1 MKLIFA
7 SHNENKVAEIQSLL
21 GEDFSLLSLKELS
34 FNQDIPETSETLEG
48 NSIIKADAVFE
59 QFKMPC
65 FADDTGLE
73 VDSLGGEPGVY
84 SARYGG
90 EDKNADKNM
99 DLLLKKL
106 HGISSRKARFR
117 TVITYRTQNQTHQ
130 FEGVV
135 EGNIINEKKG
145 VHGFGYDPIFIPI
158 GSQKT
163 FAQMSTKEKNQF
175 IHRSRAFEKLRIFL
189 RQG

>member
-59 QFKMPC
+59 QFKTPC

-175 IHRSRAFEKLRIFL
+175 SHRSRAFEKLRIFL

>member
-175 IHRSRAFEKLRIFL
+175 SHRSRAFEKLRIFL

>member
-7 SHNENKVAEIQSLL
+7 SHNENKVFEIQNLL
-21 GEDFSLLSLKELS
+21 GERFNLVSLKELS
-34 FNQDIPETSETLEG
+34 YYDDIPETSETLEG
-48 NSIIKADAVFE
+48 NSIIKADTVFE
-59 QFKMPC
+59 QFNMPC

-73 VDSLGGEPGVY
+73 VDALGGEPGVY

-106 HGISSRKARFR
+106 HGNSNRSARFR
-117 TVITYRTQNQTHQ
+117 TVITYRIQNETHQ
-130 FEGVV
+130 FEGVID
-135 EGNIINEKKG
+135 GNIISEKIG
-145 VHGFGYDPIFIPI
+145 TYGFGYDPIFIPK

-163 FAQMSTKEKNQF
+163 FAQMSTEEKNQF
-175 IHRSRAFEKLRIFL
+175 SHRSRAFEKLRIFL
-189 RQG
+189 GKN

>member
-73 VDSLGGEPGVY
+73 VDSLGGGPGVS

-117 TVITYRTQNQTHQ
+117 TVITYRTQNQMHQ

-175 IHRSRAFEKLRIFL
+175 SHRSRAFEKLRIFL

>member
-1 MKLIFA
+1 MNLIFA
-7 SHNENKVAEIQSLL
+7 SHNANKVREIQSVL
-21 GEDFSLLSLKELS
+21 GEEFKLLSLEELS
-34 FNQDIPETSETLEG
+34 FHGDIPETAETLEG
-48 NSIIKADAVFE
+48 NSMIKANAVYN

-73 VDSLGGEPGVY
+73 VDALGGEPGVY

-175 IHRSRAFEKLRIFL
+175 SHRSRAFEKLRIFL

>member
-117 TVITYRTQNQTHQ
+117 TVITYRTQNQMHQ

-175 IHRSRAFEKLRIFL
+175 SHRSRAFEKLRIFL

>member
-7 SHNENKVAEIQSLL
+7 SHNENKVTEIQNIL
-21 GEDFSLLSLKELS
+21 GEDFTLLSLKELS

-117 TVITYRTQNQTHQ
+117 TVITYRTQNQMHQ

-175 IHRSRAFEKLRIFL
+175 SHRSRAFEKLRIFL

>member
-34 FNQDIPETSETLEG
+34 FNQEIPETSETLEG

-175 IHRSRAFEKLRIFL
+175 SHRSRAFEKLRIFL

>member
-7 SHNENKVAEIQSLL
+7 SHNENKVSEIQNLL
-21 GEDFSLLSLKELS
+21 GERFNLLSLKELS
-34 FNQDIPETSETLEG
+34 YYDDIPETSETLEG
-48 NSIIKADAVFE
+48 NSIIKADTVFE
-59 QFKMPC
+59 QFNMPC

-73 VDSLGGEPGVY
+73 VDALGGEPGVY

-106 HGISSRKARFR
+106 HGNSNRSARFR
-117 TVITYRTQNQTHQ
+117 TVITYRIQNETHQ
-130 FEGVV
+130 FEGVID
-135 EGNIINEKKG
+135 GNIISEKIG
-145 VHGFGYDPIFIPI
+145 TYGFGYDPVFIPK

-163 FAQMSTKEKNQF
+163 FAQMSTEEKNQF
-175 IHRSRAFEKLRIFL
+175 SHRSRAFEKLRIFL
-189 RQG
+189 GKN

>member
-34 FNQDIPETSETLEG
+34 FNQEIPETSETLEG

-117 TVITYRTQNQTHQ
+117 TVITYRTQNQMHQ

-175 IHRSRAFEKLRIFL
+175 SHRSRAFEKLRIFL

>member
-7 SHNENKVAEIQSLL
+7 SHNENKVAEIQSIL
-21 GEDFSLLSLKELS
+21 GEGFHLISLKDLS
-34 FNQDIPETSETLEG
+34 YFNDIPETAETLEG
-48 NSIIKADAVFE
+48 NSIIKADTVFE
-59 QFKMPC
+59 QFEMPC

-73 VDSLGGEPGVY
+73 VDALDGEPGVY

-106 HGISSRKARFR
+106 RGNSNRSARFR
-117 TVITYRTQNQTHQ
+117 TVITYRIQNESHQ
-130 FEGVV
+130 FEGVI
-135 EGNIINEKKG
+135 EGNIISEKLG
-145 VHGFGYDPIFIPI
+145 GFGFGYDPIFIPK

-163 FAQMSTKEKNQF
+163 FAQMSTEEKNQF
-175 IHRSRAFEKLRIFL
+175 SHRSRAFEKLRIFL
-189 RQG
+189 RKN

>member
-7 SHNENKVAEIQSLL
+7 SHNENKVSEIQNLL
-21 GEDFSLLSLKELS
+21 GERFNLLSLKELS
-34 FNQDIPETSETLEG
+34 YYDDIPETSETLEG
-48 NSIIKADAVFE
+48 NSIIKADTVFE
-59 QFKMPC
+59 QFNMPC

-73 VDSLGGEPGVY
+73 VDALGEEPGVY

-106 HGISSRKARFR
+106 HGNSNRSARFR
-117 TVITYRTQNQTHQ
+117 TVITYRIQNETHQ
-130 FEGVV
+130 FEGVID
-135 EGNIINEKKG
+135 GNIISEKIG
-145 VHGFGYDPIFIPI
+145 TYGFGYDPIFIPK

-163 FAQMSTKEKNQF
+163 FAQMSTEEKNQF
-175 IHRSRAFEKLRIFL
+175 SHRSRAFEKLRIFL
-189 RQG
+189 GKN

>member
-7 SHNENKVAEIQSLL
+7 SHNENKVSEIQNIL
-21 GEDFSLLSLKELS
+21 GERFNLLSLKELS
-34 FNQDIPETSETLEG
+34 YYDDIPETSETLEG
-48 NSIIKADAVFE
+48 NSIIKADTVFE
-59 QFKMPC
+59 QFNMPC

-73 VDSLGGEPGVY
+73 VDALGGEPGVY

-106 HGISSRKARFR
+106 HGNSNRSARFR
-117 TVITYRTQNQTHQ
+117 TVITYRIQNETHQ
-130 FEGVV
+130 FEGVID
-135 EGNIINEKKG
+135 GNIISEKIG
-145 VHGFGYDPIFIPI
+145 TYGFGYDPIFIPK

-163 FAQMSTKEKNQF
+163 FAQMSTEEKNQF
-175 IHRSRAFEKLRIFL
+175 SHRSRAFEKLRIFL
-189 RQG
+189 GKN

>member
-7 SHNENKVAEIQSLL
+7 SHNENKVSEIQNLL
-21 GEDFSLLSLKELS
+21 GERFNLVSLKELS
-34 FNQDIPETSETLEG
+34 YYDDIPETSETLEG
-48 NSIIKADAVFE
+48 NSIIKADTVFE
-59 QFKMPC
+59 QFNMPC

-73 VDSLGGEPGVY
+73 VDALGGEPGVY

-106 HGISSRKARFR
+106 HGNSNRSARFR
-117 TVITYRTQNQTHQ
+117 TVITYRIQNETHQ
-130 FEGVV
+130 FEGVID
-135 EGNIINEKKG
+135 GNIISEKIG
-145 VHGFGYDPIFIPI
+145 TYGFGYDPIFIPK

-163 FAQMSTKEKNQF
+163 FAQMSTEEKNQF
-175 IHRSRAFEKLRIFL
+175 SHRSRAFEKLRIFL
-189 RQG
+189 GKN

>member
-117 TVITYRTQNQTHQ
+117 TVITYRTQNQMHQ

-135 EGNIINEKKG
+135 EGHIINEKKG
-145 VHGFGYDPIFIPI
+145 VHGSGYDPIFIPI

-175 IHRSRAFEKLRIFL
+175 SHRSRAFEKLRIFL

>member
-21 GEDFSLLSLKELS
+21 GEGFNLLSLKELS
-34 FNQDIPETSETLEG
+34 YCDDIPETAETLEG
-48 NSIIKADAVFE
+48 NSIIKADTVFE

-73 VDSLGGEPGVY
+73 VDALDGEPGVY

-90 EDKNADKNM
+90 EDKNADQNM
-99 DLLLKKL
+99 NLLLKKL
-106 HGISSRKARFR
+106 QGKSNRSARFR
-117 TVITYRTQNQTHQ
+117 TVITYRIQNETHQ

-135 EGNIINEKKG
+135 EGNIISEKIG
-145 VHGFGYDPIFIPI
+145 AYGFGYDPIFIPK
-158 GSQKT
+158 GSKKT
-163 FAQMSTKEKNQF
+163 FAQMSTEEKNQF
-175 IHRSRAFEKLRIFL
+175 SHRSRAFEKLRIFL
-189 RQG
+189 RKD

>member
-106 HGISSRKARFR
+106 HGNSNRSARFR
-117 TVITYRTQNQTHQ
+117 TVITYRIQNETHQ
-130 FEGVV
+130 FEGVID
-135 EGNIINEKKG
+135 GNIISEKIG
-145 VHGFGYDPIFIPI
+145 TYGFGYDPIFIPK

-163 FAQMSTKEKNQF
+163 FAQMSTEEKNQF
-175 IHRSRAFEKLRIFL
+175 SHRSRAFEKLRIFL
-189 RQG
+189 GKN